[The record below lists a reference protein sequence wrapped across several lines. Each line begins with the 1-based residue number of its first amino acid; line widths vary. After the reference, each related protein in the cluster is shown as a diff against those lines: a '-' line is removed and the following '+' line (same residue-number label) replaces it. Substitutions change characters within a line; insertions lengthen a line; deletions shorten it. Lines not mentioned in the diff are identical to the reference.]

1 MIESSTLTLTLT
13 YVGTLGVAAVIFL
26 GQIIAFTA
34 MLALDGIVGVFSH
47 VARLITRS
55 RTGS

>member
-26 GQIIAFTA
+26 GQIIAFTG
-34 MLALDGIVGVFSH
+34 MLALAGIVGLFSH
-47 VARLITRS
+47 VARLIKRS